1 MLPTPEALDAH
12 ACMGISARSEGRESA
27 AGNRRLM
34 GRLGIPLG
42 IEGEAALERLLAA
55 GQTPVLVAADGK
67 LAGLLG
73 LSDMPREG
81 AREAIA
87 RLRDIRIRG
96 VVMLTGDQRGAAE
109 AIARPGGINA
119 VHAGLLPEDKL
130 ELVRYA
136 ARRGG
141 TE

>member
-1 MLPTPEALDAH
+1 EAGSDHPLSRPIVEAGRKLGPLPTPEALDEH
-12 ACMGISARSEGRESA
+12 AGMGISARIDGRVVA

-34 GRLGIPLG
+34 DRLGIPLG
-42 IEGEAALERLLAA
+42 SQGETALERLLAA

-87 RLRDIRIRG
+87 RLRDIGIRR

-109 AIARPGGINA
+109 AIAREVGINE
-119 VHAGLLPEDKL
+119 VH
-130 ELVRYA
+130 
-136 ARRGG
+136 
-141 TE
+141 